1 MNDMT
6 GASLTKW
13 HQPEPTPKFL
23 AKHPAND
30 VETWRDLRSQVVD
43 LAAIQG
49 WSKAETG
56 RRIGM
61 PESTFSQW
69 LSGTLDGVLDNANTP
84 VAKWLETVAEHALM
98 ASGLPTSPSFI
109 RTRAAIEI
117 HATLQL
123 AQLVSGLVTI
133 TLDTGRGK
141 TFACNAYRNSRPHVH
156 MVTLNPKVKSVHGAL
171 SLLSRSLGVR
181 VFNPAEL
188 VDTIGQRL
196 SRSNSEALLIIDE
209 AQHADAESVNQF
221 RYFSDI
227 YKVGIALV
235 GNAAIR
241 HKMAAGEGTANSRD
255 QILRRVAKNLKKDP
269 GREEDV
275 RAFIEAWGIAEPSS
289 VKYLIGIGMK
299 GGSLGQID
307 QTVKM
312 AHLLIR
318 GTNEKLERKH
328 LEAAWKNRDVEDF

>member
-1 MNDMT
+1 MNELT
-6 GASLTKW
+6 SASLTKW

-43 LAAIQG
+43 LAAIQS

-69 LSGTLDGVLDNANTP
+69 LSGTLEGVLDNANKP
-84 VAKWLETVAEHALM
+84 VSKWLEAVSEHASM
-98 ASGLPTSPSFI
+98 TSGLPQSPGFF
-109 RTRAAIEI
+109 RTRAATEI

-133 TLDTGRGK
+133 TLDPGRGK
-141 TFACNAYRNSRPHVH
+141 TFACVAYRNSRPHVH
-156 MVTLNPKVKSVHGAL
+156 MITLNPKVKTVHGAL

-196 SRSNSEALLIIDE
+196 ARSAGGSLLIIDE
-209 AQHADAESVNQF
+209 AQHADAECVNQL
-221 RYFSDI
+221 RYFSDNFQ
-227 YKVGIALV
+227 VGIALV
-235 GNAAIR
+235 GNAEIR
-241 HKMAAGEGTANSRD
+241 HKMANAGATANSRD
-255 QILRRVAKNLKKDP
+255 QILRRIYKNLKKDP

-275 RAFIEAWGIAEPSS
+275 RAFIEAWGITDPAC
-289 VKYLIGIGMK
+289 VKYLVGIGMK

-318 GTNEKLERKH
+318 GSGETLEKKH